1 MARAKQAIPVG
12 FHTITPHLTFENASA
27 AIDWYTA
34 ALGAEDMGRALGPD
48 GKVMHAEVRIGDR

>member
-27 AIDWYTA
+27 AIDWYKA
-34 ALGAEDMGRALGPD
+34 ALAPRTWAAPSVPMA
-48 GKVMHAEVRIGDR
+48 K